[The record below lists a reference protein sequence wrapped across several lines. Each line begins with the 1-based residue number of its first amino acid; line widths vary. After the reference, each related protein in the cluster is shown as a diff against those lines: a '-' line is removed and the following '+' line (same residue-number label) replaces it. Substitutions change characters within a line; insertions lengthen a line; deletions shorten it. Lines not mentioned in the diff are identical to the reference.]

1 MKTSLLVTTALEETW
16 KKEENILF
24 LGEWCKKPHREII
37 WNKFDF
43 ETVDYHW
50 NDREK
55 LNEDYLY
62 SKKLYQVLINEISNC
77 LNLYHKKKNSITFM
91 W

>member
-43 ETVDYHW
+43 ET
-50 NDREK
+50 NAFF
-55 LNEDYLY
+55 
-62 SKKLYQVLINEISNC
+62 ISSEMSI
-77 LNLYHKKKNSITFM
+77 KNKN
-91 W
+91 